1 VGQDTGGYEDGF
13 AGDRYARALQHYSQ
27 EDDQVAILLDQN
39 EDVVHGLQGPT
50 ILLVRRISRDKD
62 PREETPALA
71 HRPGSLRTVVGS
83 LANAFRLPAASD
95 SVLWFTSSRL
105 RRK

>member
-1 VGQDTGGYEDGF
+1 MGQDTGGYEDGL
-13 AGDRYARALQHYSQ
+13 AGDRDARALQHYSQ

-39 EDVVHGLQGPT
+39 EDLVHGLQGPT

-71 HRPGSLRTVVGS
+71 HRPGSPRIVRS
-83 LANAFRLPAASD
+83 LANTFELSAASR
-95 SVLWFTSSRL
+95 SVLRFTSSRL